1 MSDITIH
8 IDETLDSPTILALQN
23 DLTQLDGIKSVES
36 KENRPHLMVI
46 TYDSKLT
53 SSEDILLN
61 FTSQGLHA
69 ELIGF

>member
-53 SSEDILLN
+53 SSEEILLN

>member
-8 IDETLDSPTILALQN
+8 IDETLDSSTILALQH
-23 DLTQLDGIKSVES
+23 DLTQQDGIENIKSE
-36 KENRPHLMVI
+36 ETRPHLMVV
-46 TYDSKLT
+46 TYNKNLT
-53 SSEDILLN
+53 SSEDILLS